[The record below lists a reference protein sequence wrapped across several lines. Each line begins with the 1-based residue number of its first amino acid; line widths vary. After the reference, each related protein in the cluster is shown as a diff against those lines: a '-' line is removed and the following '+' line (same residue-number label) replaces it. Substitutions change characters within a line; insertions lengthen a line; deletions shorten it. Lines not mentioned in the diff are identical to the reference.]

1 MNEPL
6 LVAENLTK
14 TYPMNGLAVHALQGV
29 DLTIDRH
36 EFVAIVGPSG
46 CGKSTLLSLLG
57 GLMTPTS
64 GSVTLQGADLSSLRD
79 DDKAQLRRSHLGFV
93 FQSYELMSDLTAA
106 ENIEFPMVL
115 AGEDQAE
122 RRARAQELLE
132 KVGLGGKGDYLPDEL
147 SGGQKQRVAIARAL
161 ANSPE
166 MILADEPTGNL
177 DTATAGE
184 VMDLLTGLHRDAGL
198 TLVIVT
204 HSLGD
209 AARAQRLIRM
219 RDGRIEI

>member
-14 TYPMNGLAVHALQGV
+14 TYHMNSLAVHALQRV
-29 DLTIDRH
+29 DLTIDRN

-46 CGKSTLLSLLG
+46 CGKSTLLSILG
-57 GLMTPTS
+57 GLMAPTS

-79 DDKAQLRRSHLGFV
+79 EEKAQLRRSHLGFV

-106 ENIEFPMVL
+106 ENVEFPMVL
-115 AGEDQAE
+115 AGQNQAE

-132 KVGLGGKGDYLPDEL
+132 KVGLGGKGGYLPDEL

-166 MILADEPTGNL
+166 MILADEATGNL
-177 DTATAGE
+177 DTATAAE

-219 RDGRIEI
+219 CDGRIES